1 MKLNKLHYCYG
12 IIILILVFFIG
23 FSWNLN
29 YFKDKTYF
37 NLARAN
43 GAWCDE
49 SGLPNCSSDSSCS
62 DGQFCN
68 GFGYCC
74 DLGCGGGRSGQFT
87 IACHHACVIPCG
99 SSDTCSTCAP
109 SGPVCGNGSCESG
122 ENGGNCPADCPTHYE
137 CQGNLCA
144 NVSGAGTNT
153 CGSGVSCG
161 GGNSVCGNSVCEIGE
176 DCGSCSADCG
186 SCPSTSVGVCG
197 SDNGKSLATLN
208 ISDSNLCAAGTLAN
222 FAGSGPWTW
231 TCNGSGGNNSSCSA
245 EVNSN
250 CGSDAGFGDGSPSSN
265 LCQTGSPSS
274 VSGSG
279 PWTWTCNGGTTASC
293 TRTPNNYSAC
303 TSINTNKT
311 NYSPGEAFT
320 ATVTMRNMGST
331 LWYPG
336 GAQPHRLGS
345 WDPTDNTYW
354 DTNRISLPTVPAYRY
369 FRVVADFGFTTAS
382 NYGYREAQ
390 FYDGSGTLLVPSACR
405 TYQGYWQHPCAD
417 ASDGNVGTYWGVGN
431 NGFGMNY
438 SYGVVVFDLGSAK
451 TISQIKLLP
460 FAGVPFTS
468 KVWASNDA
476 NTWTDIGNNINS
488 ITGWVDFAKFPA
500 ATDNVWQTSAP
511 GFAPYSQSGQDITFS
526 FSGHVNPPT
535 NGSVPFSWK
544 MVQDGVAWF
553 GQICTTNINVVT
565 PPAISLSSLTNIS
578 AVAGAAAPASQA
590 LTITNTGGSV
600 LNWRATSTTPSICTL
615 SKLTGTAVA
624 NNGTDSLGVIFASPV
639 ASMVSTSP
647 NNCSI
652 TVSDQGGVAAS
663 KQASNTYTV
672 TVGPPGGG
680 GAGSVTAAQAICPTM
695 GVVIN
700 WSAGPGAT
708 SYQIYRKRHGTI
720 GTSVIATVGNVLT
733 YTDTTGTNGTYYDY
747 FVQSVGNATQVAAS
761 SNSGIG
767 VTPNTCSGGSGP
779 GTVTSG
785 NGTCG
790 QISLSW
796 GAVAAAT
803 GYNVY
808 RGPNTTFASS
818 TKIASNKPLATPGSP
833 YVDTTVTGGS
843 VYYYFVTGIVSGLET
858 TSTVSSGASTNTC
871 TANMSNSDKI
881 ITAVN
886 GVVVANVPALGS
898 CGNSTINLP
907 ANTALN
913 LGDKLS
919 FRIDLCNTTNNS
931 DADATNIYVTDTFT
945 NLATSSLVTSFNA
958 KLYTNVGT
966 TVVLTYDN
974 GCSGTS
980 APAQNNHYCVYGTAP
995 NQTLKFNLSDSSNNL
1010 PAHTGYAALT
1020 FDAALSVAPNTNG
1033 VSSRFYNNY
1042 NISYTGPTSPSGTI
1056 SWPFY
1061 LGNQVPIIHEV
1072 P

>member
-1 MKLNKLHYCYG
+1 MFAIFSYSKADFVPINTGQSCGGGCGTLWTSCLRATVSFGCLELG
-12 IIILILVFFIG
+12 PLVCKIRG
-23 FSWNLN
+23 HHNACAGNSCVSVNN
-29 YFKDKTYF
+29 SD
-37 NLARAN
+37 N
-43 GAWCDE
+43 
-49 SGLPNCSSDSSCS
+49 NCSSSCTSDSDCGDGSSGGTGGGSCVFSVS
-62 DGQFCN
+62 DGICCGAAGETASNDFDDCGTVYTGGISLQVAPPN
-68 GFGYCC
+68 YIQVGGYEQYSF
-74 DLGCGGGRSGQFT
+74 R
-87 IACHHACVIPCG
+87 INIG
-99 SSDTCSTCAP
+99 SSDTYGDNITVTFSDAPNGNNGGFYDFGTGAYIGTSYSTHLGFNGSASVIFKGNAGPIPGSYTINFLATAP
-109 SGPVCGNGSCESG
+109 GSTAGDFAYLDVLASDGVCGTDVGNFDTPPGS
-122 ENGGNCPADCPTHYE
+122 
-137 CQGNLCA
+137 NLC
-144 NVSGAGTNT
+144 SSGGAGT
-153 CGSGVSCG
+153 VSLNG
-161 GGNSVCGNSVCEIGE
+161 G
-176 DCGSCSADCG
+176 
-186 SCPSTSVGVCG
+186 T
-197 SDNGKSLATLN
+197 
-208 ISDSNLCAAGTLAN
+208 
-222 FAGSGPWTW
+222 WTW
-231 TCNGSGGNNSSCSA
+231 SCNGSGNGSSTSCQRTSSFTLTSC
-245 EVNSN
+245 VSN
-250 CGSDAGFGDGSPSSN
+250 VC
-265 LCQTGSPSS
+265 T
-274 VSGSG
+274 
-279 PWTWTCNGGTTASC
+279 GTTNPGYFYY
-293 TRTPNNYSAC
+293 PNKDQMISSYCLSSYDNCSVPVYV
-303 TSINTNKT
+303 INGT
-311 NYSPGEAFT
+311 NYWFRQGGKDT
-320 ATVTMRNMGST
+320 A
-331 LWYPG
+331 
-336 GAQPHRLGS
+336 
-345 WDPTDNTYW
+345 
-354 DTNRISLPTVPAYRY
+354 
-369 FRVVADFGFTTAS
+369 
-382 NYGYREAQ
+382 
-390 FYDGSGTLLVPSACR
+390 ACQNLQ
-405 TYQGYWQHPCAD
+405 TPPPVCA
-417 ASDGNVGTYWGVGN
+417 
-431 NGFGMNY
+431 
-438 SYGVVVFDLGSAK
+438 
-451 TISQIKLLP
+451 
-460 FAGVPFTS
+460 
-468 KVWASNDA
+468 
-476 NTWTDIGNNINS
+476 
-488 ITGWVDFAKFPA
+488 
-500 ATDNVWQTSAP
+500 
-511 GFAPYSQSGQDITFS
+511 
-526 FSGHVNPPT
+526 
-535 NGSVPFSWK
+535 
-544 MVQDGVAWF
+544 
-553 GQICTTNINVVT
+553 

-578 AVAGAAAPASQA
+578 AVAGATAPASQA
-590 LTITNTGGSV
+590 LTITNTGGSI

-761 SNSGIG
+761 SNSGTGI
-767 VTPNTCSGGSGP
+767 TPNTCSGGAGP
-779 GTVTSG
+779 GSVVTS
-785 NGTCG
+785 NGTCS

-796 GAVAAAT
+796 DAVAAAS

-808 RGPNTTFASS
+808 RGSNNIFASS

-858 TSTVSSGASTNTC
+858 TSTVSSGASTNAC

-886 GVVVANVPALGS
+886 GVDVANVPALGS